1 METGIEISLTK
12 GDYMSGLS
20 TSGFRATRWLKT
32 LVFSLFTVTVAATS
46 AQAESDS
53 YAKTRYP
60 IVMVPGA
67 FAFDNVLGVVDYWY
81 GITDELRRQ
90 GAEVYVTNLSSSAS
104 NIRRGEELLED
115 IRQIRALT
123 GASRVNLIAHS
134 QGGPAAR
141 YVASL
146 KPEWV
151 ESVNCV
157 TCMNEGTEFADN
169 LYAYLNKHKF
179 LKWVINVTLSSVF
192 SALDIFSTG
201 PSDGSYNSGYRGLQI
216 AEDLVQAAGT
226 VALDKFNRQFP
237 EALSEMNC
245 ELQEKGKVYKGIS
258 GPARVNDVAYFSWG
272 GVEVVTNRVDPLDS
286 LLVPVVKAFFPSK
299 TRIWDG
305 LVRSCGHPL
314 GKLTE
319 GFYPLNH
326 FDAINQAFG
335 LVRSGLDIPTLYVQ
349 NANRL
354 QKAGH

>member
-1 METGIEISLTK
+1 
-12 GDYMSGLS
+12 MSGLFNS
-20 TSGFRATRWLKT
+20 ACPTRLWLKS
-32 LVFSLFTVTVAATS
+32 LLISLFVATVAPKFAYADS
-46 AQAESDS
+46 AD

-115 IRQIRALT
+115 IRKIRALT

-134 QGGPAAR
+134 QGGPASR

-146 KPEWV
+146 KPEWIA
-151 ESVNCV
+151 SVNCV

-169 LYAYLNKHKF
+169 LYDFLNRHKF
-179 LKWVINVTLSSVF
+179 LKWLVNVSLSTVF

-201 PSDGSYNSGYRGLQI
+201 PSDGSYNSEYRGLQI
-216 AEDLVQAAGT
+216 AEHLVQAAGT
-226 VALDKFNRQFP
+226 KTLDDFNRRFP
-237 EALSEMNC
+237 EGLSSLNC
-245 ELQEKGKVYKGIS
+245 ERQEKGKVYKGIS
-258 GPARVNDVAYFSWG
+258 GPASVNGVSYFSWG
-272 GVEVVTNRVDPLDS
+272 GVDVVTNRIDPLDA
-286 LLVPVVKAFFPSK
+286 LLVPVVKAFFPSNE
-299 TRIWDG
+299 RIWDG

-314 GKLTE
+314 GTLTE

-326 FDAINQAFG
+326 FDAVNHAFG
-335 LVRSGLDIPTLYVQ
+335 MVRSGIDIPTLYAQ

-354 QKAGH
+354 RKAGH

>member
-1 METGIEISLTK
+1 METVIEISLTK

-20 TSGFRATRWLKT
+20 TSGFKATIWLKT
-32 LVFSLFTVTVAATS
+32 LFISLFTVTVAASS
-46 AQAESDS
+46 AQAESDD
-53 YAKTRYP
+53 YARTRYP

-67 FAFDNVLGVVDYWY
+67 FAFDNVLGIVDYWY

-146 KPEWV
+146 KPEWI

-179 LKWVINVTLSSVF
+179 LKWVINVSLSTVF
-192 SALDIFSTG
+192 SALDIFST
-201 PSDGSYNSGYRGLQI
+201 SSNDGSYNSAWRGLQI

-226 VALDKFNRQFP
+226 QALDDFNRRFP

-245 ELQEKGKVYKGIS
+245 ELQEKGKIYKGIS
-258 GPARVNDVAYFSWG
+258 GPSLVNNVSYFSWG
-272 GVEVVTNRVDPLDS
+272 GVEVVTNRIDPLDS
-286 LLVPVVKAFFPSK
+286 LLVPVVKMFFPSK
-299 TRIWDG
+299 SRIWDG

-335 LVRSGLDIPTLYVQ
+335 LVRSGLDIPTLYAQ

-354 QKAGH
+354 KKAGH